1 MSFCEWPF
9 YTGFTQ
15 VFLLFRI
22 SDAMPEE
29 IEVKNGDGSTA
40 FKCWDMDGLYL
51 PLRCKDPVKRLKD
64 INEME
69 YKDGDIHIVSYPK
82 VGRLSWPSIDPV
94 PQSTHQ

>member
-1 MSFCEWPF
+1 
-9 YTGFTQ
+9 
-15 VFLLFRI
+15 
-22 SDAMPEE
+22 MPEE

-69 YKDGDIHIVSYPK
+69 YKEGDIHIVSYPK
-82 VGRLSWPSIDPV
+82 VGRLSYPSIERPNR
-94 PQSTHQ
+94 PTSETP